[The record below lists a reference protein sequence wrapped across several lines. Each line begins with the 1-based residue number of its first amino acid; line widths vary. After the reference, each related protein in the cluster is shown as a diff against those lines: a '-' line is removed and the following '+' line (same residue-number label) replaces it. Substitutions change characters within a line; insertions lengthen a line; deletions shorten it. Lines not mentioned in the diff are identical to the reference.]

1 MNANLGM
8 SVGSSVND
16 VVLPLMSPQ
25 RRGSD
30 ISYSLAITPV
40 VRLPVSAGVVLKAC
54 VAFGLRQEEIDTP
67 QS

>member
-1 MNANLGM
+1 MNENLGM
-8 SVGSSVND
+8 SVGSSD

-40 VRLPVSAGVVLKAC
+40 VRLSVSAGVVLKAC